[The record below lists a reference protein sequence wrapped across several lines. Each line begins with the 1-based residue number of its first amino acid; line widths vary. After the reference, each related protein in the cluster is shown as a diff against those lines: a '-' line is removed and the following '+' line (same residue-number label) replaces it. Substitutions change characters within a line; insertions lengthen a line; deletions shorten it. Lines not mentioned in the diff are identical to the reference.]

1 MRLLTAF
8 VLLITIMP
16 ISLALVSTVVHCM
29 YTEGYS
35 YNIPDIASTCLAQ
48 SLVLGAQGTGS
59 DRSDPKAY
67 FNSGLALFTGF

>member
-59 DRSDPKAY
+59 HRSDRKDY
-67 FNSGLALFTGF
+67 LHSCLALFSVF